1 MKNSGTKAG
10 ILCRQVLTTVV
21 LGLVASQ
28 LVLAQQPSI
37 RPNFQDVDI
46 RQIIEAVAEVTG
58 KNFIVDP
65 RVNQKNV
72 TMISQSAMS
81 SDAFYNA
88 FQSLLQVYGYI
99 AVPSGNFIKI
109 LPDANAR
116 QVPGAPA
123 GTGGPDEI
131 VTRVIRIE
139 NVVAAQLVPILR
151 PLIPQYGHLAAYPQ
165 SNMLIISDRAANV
178 RRIARIV
185 SRIDQEGEDDIEI
198 IPLQHA
204 SAIEIVT
211 IINSIRQPTG
221 RDGGQ
226 SRSNIAADQRTN
238 SVLIGGDSKKRL
250 KTRVLIV
257 SLDTPLA
264 EGGNTRVRYLFNA
277 DAEELAG
284 KLQEQIGAFRAQ
296 GAGGSPQTGPGDTP
310 VIIWADLMTNALV
323 ITAPAKEMRNLMA
336 IVDKLDIRRA
346 QVQIDAIIVAVLM
359 DKINDFGVSWLVT
372 PGDTGDVAAVS
383 EFSDSFDIT
392 GAVGA
397 LDGGEGAVGDFVGD
411 GITGIV
417 GRFRENKTSWAA
429 VVTALAGDASTNIL
443 SQPSITTVDNEEAVI
458 KVAQEVPFITGQFTN
473 TGAAAGAVNPFQTIQ
488 REEVGTILRITP
500 QINEGNAVLLK
511 VEQEQSTI
519 SQGAQGAVDLIT
531 NKRTIS
537 TNVIVEDGGIIV
549 LGGLIEETL
558 IESEQRVPILGK
570 IPILGALFR
579 TRKTELVKTNLMVF
593 IRPTIL
599 RDGVQATLQSN
610 ARYNF
615 MRELQLG
622 SGIRQG
628 GVQMMPGE
636 DRPALPAIDSSGRV
650 IGGPIID
657 ARQSADADE
666 EGDDGS

>member
-1 MKNSGTKAG
+1 
-10 ILCRQVLTTVV
+10 
-21 LGLVASQ
+21 
-28 LVLAQQPSI
+28 
-37 RPNFQDVDI
+37 
-46 RQIIEAVAEVTG
+46 
-58 KNFIVDP
+58 
-65 RVNQKNV
+65 
-72 TMISQSAMS
+72 MISQTPMS

-99 AVPSGNFIKI
+99 AVQSGNFIKI

-116 QVPGAPA
+116 QVPGAPS
-123 GTGGPDEI
+123 GTDGPDEI

-185 SRIDQEGEDDIEI
+185 ARIDQEGEDDIEI

-226 SRSNIAADQRTN
+226 ARTNIAADQRTN

-250 KTRVLIV
+250 KIRTLIV

-284 KLQEQIGAFRAQ
+284 NLQAQIQAIQAQ
-296 GAGGSPQTGPGDTP
+296 GTAGSPQGGPGNTS
-310 VIIWADLMTNALV
+310 VTIWADLMTNALV

-336 IVDKLDIRRA
+336 IIDKLDIRRA
-346 QVQIDAIIVAVLM
+346 QVRIDAIIVEVSMSKVNEL
-359 DKINDFGVSWLVT
+359 GVSWLVS
-372 PGDTGDVAAVS
+372 PGDTGDLAALS
-383 EFSDSFDIT
+383 KFSDSFNLS
-392 GAVGA
+392 GAVDA
-397 LDGGEGAVGDFVGD
+397 LDGGESTVGDFVGD
-411 GITGIV
+411 GLTGIV

-429 VVTALAGDASTNIL
+429 VLTALAGDASTNIL
-443 SQPSITTVDNEEAVI
+443 SQPTITTVDNMEAEI

-473 TGAAAGAVNPFQTIQ
+473 TGAAGGSVNPFQTIQ
-488 REEVGTILRITP
+488 REEVGIILRITP
-500 QINEGNAVLLK
+500 QINEGNAILLK
-511 VEQEQSTI
+511 VEQEQSSI
-519 SQGAQGAVDLIT
+519 SSGAEGAVDLVT
-531 NKRTIS
+531 NKRTIN

-549 LGGLIEETL
+549 LGGLIEEIL
-558 IESEQRVPILGK
+558 IETEQRVPILGR

-579 TRKTELVKTNLMVF
+579 SRKTELVKTNLMVF

-599 RDGVQATLQSN
+599 RDGTQAVLQSN
-610 ARYNF
+610 ARYNYI
-615 MRELQLG
+615 RDLQLD
-622 SGIRQG
+622 SGLRQG
-628 GVQMMPGE
+628 QVQMMPGE
-636 DRPALPAIDSSGRV
+636 QRPILPAIDGSGRV
-650 IGGPIID
+650 IGGTTID
-657 ARQSADADE
+657 APRPAAADE
-666 EGDDGS
+666 EGDGGS